1 MPEHARTPVTIVGL
15 GAMGA
20 ALASAYVAA
29 GHPTTVWNRSP
40 EKAAP
45 LVAQGAVHFLDVRDA
60 IAASPLTIACL
71 TTYEATLAALE
82 PAAAALAGRTLV
94 TVNSGIPSGARAM
107 ADWATRHGARF
118 LDGAIKNVP
127 ATVGAADTLH
137 YYSGDRALFDEYEA
151 TLRVIGGD
159 TVHLGTE
166 PDLAALYE
174 SAVGG
179 TLLPALLGFFQGAAL
194 VTARGLEA
202 GTMVPYT
209 QKWLAMISSMLPHYA
224 AEIDR
229 GDFGEPQS
237 AVGIFHAGMPAETQ
251 VAAEAGL
258 DTRWHEPMHALL
270 ERAVAEGRADQSIA
284 ALVEVLRAPARDAV
298 V

>member
-1 MPEHARTPVTIVGL
+1 MPEHARTPVTVVGL

-45 LVAQGAVHFLDVRDA
+45 LVERGATHAPDIRDA

-71 TTYEATLAALE
+71 TTYDATFAALE
-82 PAAAALAGRTLV
+82 PATAALAGRTLV

-107 ADWATRHGARF
+107 AEWATGHGARF

-127 ATVGAADTLH
+127 AAVGAADTLH
-137 YYSGDRALFDEYEA
+137 YYCGDRALFEEYEA

-202 GTMVPYT
+202 STLVPYT
-209 QKWLAMISSMLPHYA
+209 AKWLEMIISLLPHFA

-229 GDFGEPQS
+229 GAYDDPQS
-237 AVGIFHAGMPAETQ
+237 SIGIFHAGSADEREV
-251 VAAEAGL
+251 VAGAGL
-258 DTRWHEPMHALL
+258 DTRWLEPMHALL
-270 ERAVAEGRADQSIA
+270 DRAVAQGRADQSIS
-284 ALVEVLRAPARDAV
+284 ALVEVLRKPA
-298 V
+298 